1 VASRR
6 TVDVVQMHP
15 EIHAEITRQRQAA
28 LLAEARVSR
37 AGRTLRGE
45 KGTSSWLVRLAALA
59 RRRPSAQSRPASP
72 QKPSLTT
79 ID

>member
-1 VASRR
+1 
-6 TVDVVQMHP
+6 VDDVQMHP
-15 EIHAEITRQRQAA
+15 EFHAEIARQRQAA

-37 AGRTLRGE
+37 AGKKLRGE
-45 KGTSSWLVRLAALA
+45 QGTTSWFVRLAALA

>member
-1 VASRR
+1 
-6 TVDVVQMHP
+6 MHP
-15 EIHAEITRQRQAA
+15 EFSAEIARQRQAS

-37 AGRTLRGE
+37 AGKRMRGE
-45 KGTSSWLVRLAALA
+45 QGTQSWFVRLVALA